1 MQPRLRVAVVGAGWA
16 GLAAGVELAA
26 AGAAVTLFEAARQPG
41 GRARSVAVHEHLL
54 DNGQHILIG
63 AYRDTLRLMRKVG
76 AEPASLLR
84 RLPLELA
91 FPGARPRPF
100 RLRLPRLPAPLH
112 LAAGLLTAR
121 GVPLGEKLGAA
132 RFMRRLQAC
141 DYRLPADCTVSEL
154 LDRHAQRGALRRHM
168 WEPLCLAALNTAPR
182 DASAQIFANVLRDSL
197 GGGRAD
203 TDLLL
208 PAADLDRLF
217 PQPAVDFIRSHGG
230 EIRFS
235 MRVEN
240 IDDDV
245 ENIGGNSNSKGKLR
259 IAGEAFDHV
268 ILASAPQHAAAL
280 LAQHPAT
287 AALAAQLAAYAY
299 EPIGTVYLAYPPEIT
314 LPFPMLG
321 LDAADGKGLGQWVFD
336 RGALGGPRGVMG
348 FVLSAH
354 GAWDERDSATLA
366 AALHAELEDALQ
378 RKLPPA
384 RWQQT
389 IRERRA
395 TFSCRPGLPRPTSCS
410 PRPGL
415 WIAGDYACADYPAT
429 IEGAVRS
436 GIAAAQGI
444 LTDGR

>member
-1 MQPRLRVAVVGAGWA
+1 MKQAMQPHLRVAVVGAGWA

-41 GRARSVAVHEHLL
+41 GRARSVAVREYVL

-63 AYRDTLRLMRKVG
+63 AYRDTLRLMRLVG
-76 AEPASLLR
+76 ADPERLLR

-112 LAAGLLTAR
+112 LAVGLLAAS
-121 GVPLGEKLGAA
+121 GVPLAEKLGAA
-132 RFMRRLQAC
+132 RFMRHLQTS
-141 DYRLPADCTVSEL
+141 DYRLPADCTVGEL
-154 LDRHAQRGALRRHM
+154 LDRHAQHGALRRHM

-217 PQPAVDFIRSHGG
+217 PLPAVEFIRRHGG
-230 EIRFS
+230 EIRLS
-235 MRVEN
+235 TRVEQ
-240 IDDDV
+240 IDDDL
-245 ENIGGNSNSKGKLR
+245 SNDGLR
-259 IAGEAFDHV
+259 IADETFDRIV
-268 ILASAPQHAAAL
+268 LATAPQHAAAL
-280 LAQHPAT
+280 LAGHPAT
-287 AALAAQLAAYAY
+287 AALGAQLATYAY
-299 EPIGTVYLAYPPEIT
+299 EPIGTVYLAYPPET
-314 LPFPMLG
+314 SLPFPMLG

-336 RGALGGPRGVMG
+336 RGALGGPRGVLG

-354 GAWDERDSATLA
+354 GAWDERDSAALA
-366 AALHAELEDALQ
+366 AELHVELEDALR
-378 RKLPPA
+378 RKLPPPL
-384 RWQQT
+384 WQQT

-395 TFSCRPGLPRPTSCS
+395 TFSCRPSLPRPAPRS
-410 PRPGL
+410 PRDGL

-436 GIAAAQGI
+436 GIAAARGI
-444 LTDGR
+444 LSETP